1 LRIISPLEFVCQVVF
16 VEATEARH
24 AFKKLLYTRYKD
36 TPLYLEWAPENI
48 LSPTS
53 APVEDD
59 EKDVVGDRI
68 VTKAIV
74 EQTVEGV
81 SAEEI
86 DPDRVE
92 VWNFLLT

>member
-1 LRIISPLEFVCQVVF
+1 MLFGC
-16 VEATEARH
+16 
-24 AFKKLLYTRYKD
+24 LLDCFFLFSQMCVLYLNLLWSRD

-53 APVEDD
+53 APVD
-59 EKDVVGDRI
+59 EEEKNEVGERI
-68 VTKAIV
+68 VTKANI

-92 VWNFLLT
+92 VQNFNFFA

>member
-1 LRIISPLEFVCQVVF
+1 M
-16 VEATEARH
+16 
-24 AFKKLLYTRYKD
+24 
-36 TPLYLEWAPENI
+36 YLEWAPENI

-53 APVEDD
+53 APVDDD
-59 EKDVVGDRI
+59 EKNVVGERI

-81 SAEEI
+81 STEEI

-92 VWNFLLT
+92 V

>member
-1 LRIISPLEFVCQVVF
+1 MRVLYLN
-16 VEATEARH
+16 
-24 AFKKLLYTRYKD
+24 LLWCRD

-53 APVEDD
+53 APVD
-59 EKDVVGDRI
+59 EEEKNEVGERI
-68 VTKAIV
+68 VTKANI

-81 SAEEI
+81 SAEDI

-92 VWNFLLT
+92 V

>member
-1 LRIISPLEFVCQVVF
+1 M
-16 VEATEARH
+16 
-24 AFKKLLYTRYKD
+24 
-36 TPLYLEWAPENI
+36 
-48 LSPTS
+48 
-53 APVEDD
+53 EDD